1 MPRNLDY
8 ILPKIKVAGQ
18 ETKLG
23 ENERGEFFVFFLRSR
38 NDSN

>member
-1 MPRNLDY
+1 MSRKLDY

-23 ENERGEFFVFFLRSR
+23 GNGRGVGKIH
-38 NDSN
+38 N